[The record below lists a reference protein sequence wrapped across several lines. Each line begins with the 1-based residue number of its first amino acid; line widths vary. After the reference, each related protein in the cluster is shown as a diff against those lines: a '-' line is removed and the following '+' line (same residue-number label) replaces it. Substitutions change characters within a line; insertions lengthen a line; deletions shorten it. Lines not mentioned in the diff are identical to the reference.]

1 MRLNLLLWV
10 SGLTLAACL
19 VGVWSQA
26 NRSRKPVAEAEAIA
40 PLRQGSLYA
49 EIRSNERRRAPRRP
63 TEENASKHYE
73 SLRSGRYA
81 DRWTMTDKH
90 VGRLTFDASRLASTK
105 RVPETKCRSVEV
117 MPVAN
122 EGPFEMA
129 RGMHNRSVLTFWQMS
144 GFGAMRMVIFRS
156 NERGIFTGSPAVDRV
171 ELVGLLLHDE
181 PCVYVMDEMATPAKV
196 RIAQRRPLDE
206 FEERGLDAVRNGAE
220 LVWTREAPARMF
232 GALRADS
239 DCLACHPGAKKGEL
253 LGAFTYY
260 LDTPVDQLDP
270 ERRKPR
276 PK

>member
-1 MRLNLLLWV
+1 MPI
-10 SGLTLAACL
+10 
-19 VGVWSQA
+19 A
-26 NRSRKPVAEAEAIA
+26 N
-40 PLRQGSLYA
+40 
-49 EIRSNERRRAPRRP
+49 
-63 TEENASKHYE
+63 
-73 SLRSGRYA
+73 
-81 DRWTMTDKH
+81 D
-90 VGRLTFDASRLASTK
+90 
-105 RVPETKCRSVEV
+105 
-117 MPVAN
+117 
-122 EGPFEMA
+122 GPFDGA
-129 RGMHNRSVLTFWQMS
+129 RNVHYGALHAFREVS
-144 GFGAMRMVIFRS
+144 GFGFRRMFVGV
-156 NERGIFTGSPAVDRV
+156 NERDIAVGSPAVDRV